1 MQLAETIKKEDDIKM
16 TTARKSTGGSR
27 ISRRGL
33 LQAGLATAAVSAIGG
48 TGNLLAHAQASSLAS
63 TDGVRAIDIH
73 AHYFPQVYLDLV
85 ADEGKRFNASYNMT
99 EKGWY
104 IKTPAGNNGPLPT
117 SFIDLKARIADMD
130 QQGVAVQAISL
141 TAPML
146 YWCDAELSTKLAKAW
161 NDAASAAHQAYPT
174 RLVVFLTLPML
185 YPDRALDE
193 LNRASKLPGVRGVY
207 LGTNIAGKDLDDPL
221 FEPILARI
229 EALDLPIFLHPVDVI
244 GGDRLK
250 PFFLSN
256 LIGNPVDTAVA
267 ACHLI
272 FGGVLDRH
280 PKLQIGLPHAGGVLP
295 MLIGRID
302 QGWRTRDDLKPL
314 PQAPSAY
321 LQRFTYDTII
331 HSKAAMEFVIREV
344 GAERIML
351 GSDYCFTMGYSR
363 PVQFLEQLDLG
374 SAERKMILG
383 GNAARLLKV

>member
-1 MQLAETIKKEDDIKM
+1 M
-16 TTARKSTGGSR
+16 TTNRKSASGPG

-33 LQAGLATAAVSAIGG
+33 LQAGLATAAVTAIDG
-48 TGNLLAHAQASSLAS
+48 TGDILAQSQAPSSAHA
-63 TDGVRAIDIH
+63 DGVRAIDIH

-99 EKGWY
+99 DKGWY

-130 QQGVAVQAISL
+130 EQGVALQAISL

-161 NDAASAAHQAYPT
+161 NDAASAAHQKYPT

-193 LNRASKLPGVRGVY
+193 LTRASELPGMRGVY

-229 EALDLPIFLHPVDVI
+229 EALNLPIFLHPVDVI

-295 MLIGRID
+295 ILIGRID
-302 QGWRTRDDLKPL
+302 QGWRTREDLKSL
-314 PQAPSAY
+314 PQAPSTY
-321 LQRFTYDTII
+321 LQRFTYDTIT
-331 HSKAAMEFVIREV
+331 HSKATMEFVIKEV
-344 GAERIML
+344 GVERIML

-363 PVQFLEQLDLG
+363 PLQFLEQIDLG
-374 SAERKMILG
+374 STERKMILG
-383 GNAARLLKV
+383 GNAARLLKL

>member
-1 MQLAETIKKEDDIKM
+1 M
-16 TTARKSTGGSR
+16 TTDKRPIGGSG

-33 LQAGLATAAVSAIGG
+33 LQAGFATAAVSAIGG
-48 TGNLLAHAQASSLAS
+48 TGNLLTQAQAASSAS
-63 TDGVRAIDIH
+63 TDGIRVIDIH
-73 AHYFPQVYLDLV
+73 AHYFPQSYLDLV
-85 ADEGKRFNASYNMT
+85 ADEGKRFNASYNLT
-99 EKGWY
+99 DKGWF

-117 SFIDLKARIADMD
+117 SFIDVKARIADMD

-146 YWCDAELSTKLAKAW
+146 YWADAELSTKLAKAW

-174 RLVVFLTLPML
+174 RLIAFLTLPML
-185 YPDRALDE
+185 DPDRALDE
-193 LNRASKLPGVRGVY
+193 LARGSKLPGMRGVY
-207 LGTNIAGKDLDDPL
+207 LGTNIAGKELDDPL

-256 LIGNPVDTAVA
+256 LIGNPVDTAIA

-295 MLIGRID
+295 ILIGRID
-302 QGWRTRDDLKPL
+302 QGWRTRPDLKSL
-314 PQAPSAY
+314 PQAPSTY

-331 HSKAAMEFVIREV
+331 HSKTAMEFVIKEM
-344 GAERIML
+344 GPERIML
-351 GSDYCFTMGYSR
+351 GSDYCFTMGYAR
-363 PVQFLEQLDLG
+363 PVQFLEQVDLT
-374 SAERKMILG
+374 SPQRKMILG
-383 GNAARLLKV
+383 GNAARLLKL